1 MILLSST
8 SLARKIAGR
17 RSHISHD
24 HERQMC
30 WGSPRGFSE
39 SFISASKVIRGG
51 LVGSF
56 GLQASRRRWWWCK
69 AALHTVKVPKELA
82 AGKLPRRCTYV
93 KGVVRRLSLHVV
105 GHLECCS
112 GAITELVVEPQVCA
126 KENKKF
132 WQESVKR
139 QSLRAHGGG
148 GACIFLIL
156 SSIPR
161 VLLSKVPNNS
171 ANSAVGP

>member
-1 MILLSST
+1 MITSGRSAWVLPVVSGIVRIGLEGNPWETHGQPRATGWSS
-8 SLARKIAGR
+8 AMVVV
-17 RSHISHD
+17 
-24 HERQMC
+24 Q
-30 WGSPRGFSE
+30 GSAPHSQSTQG
-39 SFISASKVIRGG
+39 
-51 LVGSF
+51 
-56 GLQASRRRWWWCK
+56 
-69 AALHTVKVPKELA
+69 TLA
-82 AGKLPRRCTYV
+82 AGKLPHRCTYV

-139 QSLRAHGGG
+139 RSLRAHGGG
-148 GACIFLIL
+148 GACVFLIL

-161 VLLSKVPNNS
+161 VLLSNNS